1 MSDLTPA
8 AFAPPR
14 CGHKLPDGL
23 LLSKP
28 VLWKHQFGANLASE
42 RSPIHCFGLFAAV
55 GDNARLFQL
64 DKLICSAQR
73 PGSAK
78 SGCLAIAVIV
88 VRYNQLIDGSCP
100 MSAIRNASAVVL
112 FSVSVYRLVS
122 GDSSALTT
130 GIFLIS
136 ATTLFFAELIRRKK
150 LKQKNQN

>member
-1 MSDLTPA
+1 L
-8 AFAPPR
+8 FAP
-14 CGHKLPDGL
+14 
-23 LLSKP
+23 
-28 VLWKHQFGANLASE
+28 
-42 RSPIHCFGLFAAV
+42 V

-64 DKLICSAQR
+64 DELICSAQQ

-78 SGCLAIAVIV
+78 SGCLAVAVIV
-88 VRYNQLIDGSCP
+88 VRYTQLIDGLFP

-136 ATTLFFAELIRRKK
+136 AATLFFAELIRRKK
-150 LKQKNQN
+150 IKQKNQD